1 MAYCALALAFFA
13 VLIGLAAL
21 LSAKGACSS
30 LDSGFRDLRRGVRNL
45 DEELQHQVGVMR
57 RLLARRIA
65 GDLVTS
71 EMVLDGRLWRDLSDS
86 DAQRMLRDEK
96 DLVVVDVR
104 TYHEI
109 ESGGKLPGARTIP
122 VDELEERI
130 TEIPTSRKVLVYCAA
145 GARSADACEHLSRN
159 GFDDLYN
166 LETGFSGWTGPVEKE
181 PR

>member
-13 VLIGLAAL
+13 LLIGLAAL

-45 DEELQHQVGVMR
+45 DEELEHQLAVIRKLM
-57 RLLARRIA
+57 ARRIA

-71 EMVLDGRLWRDLSDS
+71 EMVLEGRLWRDLSDS
-86 DAQRMLRDEK
+86 DGQRLIRDEK

-122 VDELEERI
+122 LDELEERI
-130 TEIPTSRKVLVYCAA
+130 SEIPSALKVLVYCAA
-145 GARSADACEHLSRN
+145 GARSAEACEHLSRN
-159 GFDDLYN
+159 GFDELYN
-166 LETGFSGWTGPVEKE
+166 LETGFSGWSGPVEKE
-181 PR
+181 PS